1 MDEYARREPF
11 YYRDVNSRLRFYWDL
26 YLYYHLG
33 QKNTSFYPELFK
45 ALRKDPLTLYNSTN
59 NNNGG
64 LKFVRKVCQVAQE
77 DLTDF
82 FTIWGFFE
90 PIKSGSTLEDYG
102 LHPIAVTKSNI
113 ASTKANIAKYAKK
126 NREIIFVEDRADYVL
141 STGFLQAAGR
151 KRNGSDQVGQ
161 CGDLGQFTSYLPGAC
176 APSEYV
182 YLQADSLYAME
193 GGGGLGFL
201 MLDGENNIKYA
212 SNSKNLCI
220 PSIVGTDWT
229 IYSYDADGTL
239 HEVTKAVDM
248 DGTEYVE
255 TSAVGTLKSKLKNNQ
270 VIKLGV
276 SGPINS
282 TDINYMK
289 QLVTKENL
297 LSIDL
302 DKAKINS
309 ITSNVFQNVKK
320 IIAFKLPQTLTSI
333 GSNAFSSSGL
343 KSIEIPDK
351 VTSVGGDA
359 FAYCDQLTTV
369 VVGSGV
375 KTMDQGVFYSSA
387 VKDAYVKALTP
398 PTIASYLFSSKPTIH
413 VYASALDDYL
423 SSPWAD
429 FGSIVGDLEDFIV
442 GIESIYN
449 SQSIIHNDDE
459 DAIYDL
465 LGRKV
470 NKLQPG
476 AIYIQNG
483 KKFRYLYR

>member
-1 MDEYARREPF
+1 
-11 YYRDVNSRLRFYWDL
+11 
-26 YLYYHLG
+26 
-33 QKNTSFYPELFK
+33 
-45 ALRKDPLTLYNSTN
+45 
-59 NNNGG
+59 
-64 LKFVRKVCQVAQE
+64 
-77 DLTDF
+77 
-82 FTIWGFFE
+82 
-90 PIKSGSTLEDYG
+90 
-102 LHPIAVTKSNI
+102 
-113 ASTKANIAKYAKK
+113 
-126 NREIIFVEDRADYVL
+126 
-141 STGFLQAAGR
+141 
-151 KRNGSDQVGQ
+151 
-161 CGDLGQFTSYLPGAC
+161 
-176 APSEYV
+176 
-182 YLQADSLYAME
+182 
-193 GGGGLGFL
+193 

-239 HEVTKAVDM
+239 HEVTKAVNM
-248 DGTEYVE
+248 DGAEYVE
-255 TSAVGTLKSKLKNNQ
+255 TSAAGTLKSKLKNNQ

-423 SSPWAD
+423 NSPWAD

-442 GIESIYN
+442 GIESIHN
-449 SQSIIHNDDE
+449 SQFIIHNDDE

-470 NKLQPG
+470 DKLQPG